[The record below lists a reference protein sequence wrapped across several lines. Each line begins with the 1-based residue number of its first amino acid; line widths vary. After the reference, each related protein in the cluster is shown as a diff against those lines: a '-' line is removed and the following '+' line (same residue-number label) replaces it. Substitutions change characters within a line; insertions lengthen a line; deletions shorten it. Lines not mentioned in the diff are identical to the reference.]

1 MPVTITSIGAW
12 AFNNCSALEHIDL
25 PERLQTIEHDAFLD
39 SGLRSIYIPAATTSI
54 ATTAV
59 SSCRQLTSVVV
70 SPDNPV
76 YDSRDSCNA
85 IIETRT
91 NMMVSGSTVAT
102 IPRSVTSLSDE
113 CFNFFNPKVLTIP
126 AQITR
131 IGPWSLSTYVERLYL
146 ESPVPPTFDSQGGQL
161 HLIHPLD
168 EDDPYSDLVIYVP
181 VGSAD
186 AYRQAEGW
194 SEFAEYISEYSP
206 EK

>member
-1 MPVTITSIGAW
+1 M
-12 AFNNCSALEHIDL
+12 
-25 PERLQTIEHDAFLD
+25 
-39 SGLRSIYIPAATTSI
+39 
-54 ATTAV
+54 

-91 NMMVSGSTVAT
+91 NMMVSGSTEAT

-113 CFNFFNPKVLTIP
+113 CFNFFNPKELTIP

-131 IGPWSLSTYVERLYL
+131 IGPWSLATFVEHLYL
-146 ESPVPPTFDSQGGQL
+146 ESPVPPAFDSQGGHL
-161 HLIHPLD
+161 HLIQPPDEQHPHLN
-168 EDDPYSDLVIYVP
+168 IYVP
-181 VGSAD
+181 AGSAD

-194 SEFAEYISEYSP
+194 SEFADYIHEYT
-206 EK
+206 K

>member
-1 MPVTITSIGAW
+1 M
-12 AFNNCSALEHIDL
+12 
-25 PERLQTIEHDAFLD
+25 
-39 SGLRSIYIPAATTSI
+39 
-54 ATTAV
+54 

-113 CFNFFNPKVLTIP
+113 CFNFFNPKELTIP

-131 IGPWSLSTYVERLYL
+131 IGPWSLATYVEHLYL
-146 ESPVPPTFDSQGGQL
+146 ESPVPPAFEKSSFSVMKWLVDICISFSHRMSNT
-161 HLIHPLD
+161 LI
-168 EDDPYSDLVIYVP
+168 
-181 VGSAD
+181 
-186 AYRQAEGW
+186 
-194 SEFAEYISEYSP
+194 
-206 EK
+206 